1 MIFQLTILGCNSA
14 VPTQDRFPTSQLLQ
28 VGNHAYLIDA
38 GEGMQ
43 LRLSQFTKQSSKIN
57 QVFISHLHGDHV
69 LGLFGWLTSLSMRGR
84 KKPMDIFSPVGLQE
98 MIEVQIKWTESYLS
112 YPINFH
118 IVDTNQSTKIF
129 EDDKVTVQTI
139 PLIHRVPASGYLFR
153 EKPHRRNMRPEKIE
167 EYNIPHTEIKKIKS
181 GTHFTTSENIV
192 VPVEEL
198 LMPPTKQ
205 RSFAFCSDTIYNE
218 AIVPIIKGVDLLYH
232 ETTFLHEALDRAIRT
247 KHTTALQ
254 AGMIAKA
261 AEVGQLITGH
271 YSSRY
276 FDLEVVVREAQ
287 IHFEN
292 TVAGMDG
299 KVFEVKMEKRRS

>member
-1 MIFQLTILGCNSA
+1 MIFQMTILGCNSA
-14 VPTQDRFPTSQLLQ
+14 VPTKDRFTTSQVLQ
-28 VGNHAYLIDA
+28 VDNRAYLIDA

-43 LRLSQFTKQSSKIN
+43 LRLTQFTKLSSKID
-57 QVFISHLHGDHV
+57 QVFISHLHGDHI
-69 LGLFGWLTSLSMRGR
+69 LGLLGWLTSLSMRGR
-84 KKPMDIFSPVGLQE
+84 SVPMDIFSPEGLQE
-98 MIEVQIKWTESYLS
+98 MIEVQIKWMQAHLT

-118 IVDTNQSTKIF
+118 VVDTTKSNLIF
-129 EDDKVTVQTI
+129 EDNKITVHSI
-139 PLIHRVPASGYLFR
+139 PLIHRVPATGYLFK
-153 EKPHRRNMRPEKIE
+153 EKPHKRRIREEKIV
-167 EYNIPHTEIKKIKS
+167 EYNIPRTEIKQIKEQS
-181 GTHFTTSENIV
+181 HYTDSEGNVIS
-192 VPVEEL
+192 VEEL
-198 LMPPTKQ
+198 LLPPSKQ

-232 ETTFLHEALDRAIRT
+232 ETTFLHKALDRAITT

-261 AEVGQLITGH
+261 AEVGQLVTGH

-276 FDLEVVVREAQ
+276 YDLNVIVNEAK

-299 KVFEVKMEKRRS
+299 EVYKVEMQKF